1 MGKITRKKIQLKKN
15 IINYFEGRGGDEI
28 PV

>member
-15 IINYFEGRGGDEI
+15 IINCLEGRGGDEI